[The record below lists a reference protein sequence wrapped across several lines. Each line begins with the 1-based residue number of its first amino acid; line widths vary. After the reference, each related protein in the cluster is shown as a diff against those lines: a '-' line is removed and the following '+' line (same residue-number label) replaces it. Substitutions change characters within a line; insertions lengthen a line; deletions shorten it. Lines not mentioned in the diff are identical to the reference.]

1 MGWRTLRPEHAR
13 CDAAQPFSTA
23 LLPQLSYAKARE
35 PHHERVHA
43 AGVDDSAPA
52 VLEHVRHGGLGGVK
66 GGGQAHRDDVV
77 PLVLGEG
84 LDGGHVLDAGVVA
97 AGTAAG
103 GRGDVDS

>member
-1 MGWRTLRPEHAR
+1 
-13 CDAAQPFSTA
+13 
-23 LLPQLSYAKARE
+23 
-35 PHHERVHA
+35 
-43 AGVDDSAPA
+43 
-52 VLEHVRHGGLGGVK
+52 VK